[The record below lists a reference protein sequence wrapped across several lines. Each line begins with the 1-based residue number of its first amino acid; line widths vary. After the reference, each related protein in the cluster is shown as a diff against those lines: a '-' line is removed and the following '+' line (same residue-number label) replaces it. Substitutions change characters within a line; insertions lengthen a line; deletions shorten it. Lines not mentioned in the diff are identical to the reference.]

1 MTETV
6 ALALPCKVSREQ
18 CEPGGGAKAN
28 ITPESQTES
37 PSGEEALT
45 AARRYRAGHECAA

>member
-18 CEPGGGAKAN
+18 CEPGGGTKAN

-37 PSGEEALT
+37 PSGK
-45 AARRYRAGHECAA
+45 

>member
-18 CEPGGGAKAN
+18 CEPGGAKAN

-37 PSGEEALT
+37 PSGK
-45 AARRYRAGHECAA
+45 